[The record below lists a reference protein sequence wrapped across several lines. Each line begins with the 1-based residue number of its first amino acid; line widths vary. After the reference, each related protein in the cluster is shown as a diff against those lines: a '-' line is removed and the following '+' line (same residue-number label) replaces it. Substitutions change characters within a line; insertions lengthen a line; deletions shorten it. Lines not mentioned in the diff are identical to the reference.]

1 LNTHVRQKVRNRN
14 DMSSDTSRARSRN
27 RSSSSS
33 SSNQNSVNKRKT
45 KLRQNDVNNLTNGV
59 TITAGNDELV
69 VGAEKCN
76 TSAYG

>member
-27 RSSSSS
+27 RSSSS